1 LVNQRINESTNQRIM
16 DTKKLAGSLKVAILI
31 QSAGEE
37 KSQKFLNS
45 LSSSER
51 ELIKKHLS
59 QMGIISP
66 DVVEKVA
73 KEFTEMAGPVKPP
86 QIKDASMIGEE
97 DGSSVTS
104 STLEL
109 LQSLETDRLIQL
121 IKDEHPQ
128 TVAIIV
134 VHLKTET
141 ASKVLSGL
149 PDEIK
154 ADVAVRIANL
164 GRIGSGMI
172 EEIDKVFKD
181 ILKDTKGS
189 ATQETGGVGRLAEI
203 LNQVDAASGEMILD
217 GIEENDAELADQV
230 KQRMFLFED
239 LVLVDDKGFQKVLR
253 EIETKELALALR
265 VASEEVKEKVFSNMS
280 ERAAEILKEEIEVM
294 GPVRMSEVVVAQRSV
309 TRIIQDMEA
318 KKELIISGRG
328 GEEFI

>member
-1 LVNQRINESTNQRIM
+1 M

-37 KSQKFLNS
+37 KSQKILNS

-51 ELIKKHLS
+51 KLVKKHLS

-73 KEFTEMAGPVKPP
+73 KEFTEMAGQVKPP
-86 QIKDASMIGEE
+86 QIKDASSEE
-97 DGSSVTS
+97 EAGSSVIS
-104 STLEL
+104 SNLEL

-128 TVAIIV
+128 TIAIII

-141 ASKVLSGL
+141 ASKILSGL

-154 ADVAVRIANL
+154 TDVAVRIANL
-164 GRIGSGMI
+164 GRVESGMI
-172 EEIDKVFKD
+172 EEIAEVFKD
-181 ILKDTKGS
+181 VLKSSKSS
-189 ATQETGGVGRLAEI
+189 AIREAGGVGRLAEI
-203 LNQVDAASGEMILD
+203 LNQIDGVSGGMILNE
-217 GIEENDAELADQV
+217 IEENDSELADQI
-230 KQRMFLFED
+230 KQGMFVFED
-239 LVLVDDKGFQKVLR
+239 LVLVDNQGFQKVLR
-253 EIETKELALALR
+253 KIETKELAMALKA
-265 VASEEVKEKVFSNMS
+265 ASDEVKEKVFNNMS
-280 ERAAEILKEEIEVM
+280 ERAAEILNEEVEAM
-294 GPVRMSEVVVAQRSV
+294 GSVRMSEVAVAQQAV

-328 GEEFI
+328 GEEFIG

>member
-1 LVNQRINESTNQRIM
+1 M

-51 ELIKKHLS
+51 ELVNKHLS
-59 QMGIISP
+59 EMGMISP

-73 KEFTEMAGPVKPP
+73 KEFTEMAVPVKPP
-86 QIKDASMIGEE
+86 QIKDASMSEE
-97 DGSSVTS
+97 DAGSSVITS
-104 STLEL
+104 NLEL

-128 TVAIIV
+128 TIAIIIA
-134 VHLKTET
+134 HLKTET

-154 ADVAVRIANL
+154 SDVALRIANL
-164 GRIGSGMI
+164 DKVGAEMI
-172 EEIDKVFKD
+172 EEIDKVFED
-181 ILKDTKGS
+181 VLKNSKGS
-189 ATQETGGVGRLAEI
+189 ATREAGGVGCLAEI
-203 LNQVDAASGEMILD
+203 LNQVDGVSGEMILD
-217 GIEENDAELADQV
+217 GIEENDSELADQI
-230 KQRMFLFED
+230 KQRMFIFED
-239 LVLVDDKGFQKVLR
+239 LILVDDKGFQKVLR
-253 EIETKELALALR
+253 EIETKELAMALKA
-265 VASEEVKEKVFSNMS
+265 ASEEVKEKVYNNMS

-294 GPVRMSEVVVAQRSV
+294 GPVRMSEVVAAQQTV

-318 KKELIISGRG
+318 KRELIISGRG
-328 GEEFI
+328 GEEFIG